1 MATFTNR
8 ATLSYNGTVRTSNI
22 TTGELV
28 EVLAITKTAL
38 AESYDLYDSVTY
50 IVSITNSG
58 TAAFNGLT
66 LTDDLGGYDFG
77 GNTVYPL
84 AFTEGSVR
92 VFVNGALVPAPTVT
106 AGPPLSIPGINVPAG
121 GNVIV
126 VYEAETTEFAPPAA
140 VSTITNTVT
149 AAGDGLAAPITAAE
163 TVTVT
168 SGPNLIIS
176 KSLSPTVVS
185 DNSRL
190 TYTFVV
196 QNLGNEDAV
205 ATDNVTITDTFN
217 PILTD
222 IVVTLNG
229 AVLTEGTDYTYNE
242 ATGEFATAAGL
253 ITVPA
258 AVFTQDPVSGE
269 WVTDPGSAVLT
280 VTGTI

>member
-38 AESYDLYDSVTY
+38 VESYELYDTVTY
-50 IVSITNSG
+50 IVSITNNG

-66 LTDDLGGYDFG
+66 LTDNLGGYDFG
-77 GNTVYPL
+77 GTAVYPL
-84 AFTEGSVR
+84 AFVPGSVR
-92 VFVNGALVPAPTVT
+92 VFVNGTLVPTPTVT
-106 AGPPLSIPGINVPAG
+106 AGPPLVISGINVPAG
-121 GNVIV
+121 GNLIV
-126 VYEAETTEFAPPAA
+126 VYDTETTEFAPPASG
-140 VSTITNTVT
+140 STITNTAT
-149 AAGDGLAAPITAAE
+149 AAGDGLASPISDNE
-163 TVTVT
+163 TVTIV
-168 SGPNLIIS
+168 SAPNLIIS

-196 QNLGNEDAV
+196 QNIGNEDAV

-229 AVLTEGTDYTYNE
+229 VVLTEGTDYTYNE
-242 ATGEFATAAGL
+242 ATGEFATVPGV

-258 AVFTQDPVSGE
+258 ATFTQDGTTGE
-269 WVTDPGSAVLT
+269 WMTDPGSAVLT

>member
-126 VYEAETTEFAPPAA
+126 VYEAETTEFAPPSAG
-140 VSTITNTVT
+140 STITNTVT
-149 AAGDGLAAPITAAE
+149 AAGDGLAAPITASE

>member
-140 VSTITNTVT
+140 GSTITNTVT

>member
-126 VYEAETTEFAPPAA
+126 VYEAETTEFAPPSAG
-140 VSTITNTVT
+140 STITNTAA